1 MITLT
6 TAYVF
11 CVVLFASFLQ
21 TLTGFGYALAAAPL
35 LALAINPKDVVM
47 LVLFTG
53 LLVKAV
59 MAWHTRREGCF
70 SNIFLMFMASITGA
84 LPGAF
89 VMAYI
94 SNDALKI
101 FIGIV
106 LVAVTVL
113 MYRQVTVKIVNHRIA
128 QAVVGLNSGFL
139 ASTTSLNGPPIVLYY
154 MNEAAEK
161 ETIRANLA
169 RYFVLGNTASLVLSY
184 FLGTLNVSNLA
195 VNVVV
200 SIPALLIGFWVGE
213 KVFSKVDGQMFRK
226 LALGVISIS
235 GMVSLGSGLWNWLH

>member
-11 CVVLFASFLQ
+11 GVVLFASFLQ

-213 KVFSKVDGQMFRK
+213 KAFSKVDGQMFRK
-226 LALGVISIS
+226 LALGVISVS
-235 GMVSLGSGLWNWLH
+235 GMISLGSGLWNWLH

>member
-70 SNIFLMFMASITGA
+70 SNVFLMFMASITGA

-94 SNDALKI
+94 SNDVLKI

-113 MYRQVTVKIVNHRIA
+113 MYRQVTLKIENHRIA

-154 MNEAAEK
+154 MNEEAEK

-195 VNVVV
+195 SNVAI

-213 KVFSKVDGQMFRK
+213 KAFSKVDGQMFRK
-226 LALGVISIS
+226 LALGVISVS
-235 GMVSLGSGLWNWLH
+235 GMISLGSGLWNWLH

>member
-6 TAYVF
+6 TAYIF

-128 QAVVGLNSGFL
+128 QAVAGLNSGFL

>member
-1 MITLT
+1 MLIKEGIEMITLT

-70 SNIFLMFMASITGA
+70 SNVFLMFMASI
-84 LPGAF
+84 
-89 VMAYI
+89 
-94 SNDALKI
+94 SNDMLKI

-113 MYRQVTVKIVNHRIA
+113 MYRQVTLRIQNHRIA

-154 MNEAAEK
+154 MNEEVEK

-184 FLGTLNVSNLA
+184 LLGTLNVSNLA
-195 VNVVV
+195 SNVAI

-213 KVFSKVDGQMFRK
+213 KAFSKVDSQMFRK
-226 LALGVISIS
+226 LALGVISVS
-235 GMVSLGSGLWNWLH
+235 GMISLGSGLWNWLH

>member
-6 TAYVF
+6 VIYVF
-11 CVVLFASFLQ
+11 VVVLFASFLQ

-59 MAWHTRREGCF
+59 MVWHTRRVGSF
-70 SNIFLMFMASITGA
+70 SNVLLMFFASIMGA

-89 VMAYI
+89 VMAHI
-94 SNDALKI
+94 SSEMLKI
-101 FIGIV
+101 GIGIV

-113 MYRQVTVKIVNHRIA
+113 MYRNITVTIANHRFA
-128 QAVVGLNSGFL
+128 QAVVGVNSGFL
-139 ASTTSLNGPPIVLYY
+139 ASTTSLNGPPVVLYY

-169 RYFVLGNTASLVLSY
+169 RYFVLGNSASLLLSY
-184 FLGTLNVSNLA
+184 FWGTLNISSLTLNA
-195 VNVVV
+195 AI
-200 SIPALLIGFWVGE
+200 SIPALLLGFWLGE
-213 KVFSKVDGQMFRK
+213 KAFTKVDGQMFRN
-226 LALGVISIS
+226 LALGVISVS
-235 GMVSLGSGLWNWLH
+235 GIISLGSGLWSWLH

>member
-70 SNIFLMFMASITGA
+70 SNIFLMFVASITGA

-106 LVAVTVL
+106 LVAVTGL
-113 MYRQVTVKIVNHRIA
+113 MYRQVTVKIENHRIA

-184 FLGTLNVSNLA
+184 FLGTLKVSNLA
-195 VNVVV
+195 VNVAI

>member
-6 TAYVF
+6 IVYVF
-11 CVVLFASFLQ
+11 FVVLFASFLQ

-53 LLVKAV
+53 LLVKTV
-59 MAWHTRREGCF
+59 MAWHTRHEGRF
-70 SNIFLMFMASITGA
+70 SDIILMFIASIAGA

-89 VMAYI
+89 VMSYI
-94 SNDALKI
+94 SNDSLKI
-101 FIGIV
+101 LIGIV
-106 LVAVTVL
+106 LVVVTVL
-113 MYRQVTVKIVNHRIA
+113 MYRRVTVRIENHRIA
-128 QAVVGLNSGFL
+128 QAIVGLNSGFL

-154 MNEAAEK
+154 MNEEKEK

-169 RYFVLGNTASLVLSY
+169 RYFVLGNSASLVLSY

-195 VNVVV
+195 TNVVV
-200 SIPALLIGFWVGE
+200 SIPALLIGFWIGE
-213 KVFSKVDGQMFRK
+213 KVFAKVDGQMFRK
-226 LALGVISIS
+226 VALGVISVS